1 MPSIEIK
8 ILNPRLGRDIPAP
21 AYATA
26 GAAGIDLR
34 ACENH
39 LLLPQEVVMVETG
52 VAIFLRDPKL
62 FGLLTVRSGLGR
74 RGVAFANG
82 VGIIDSDYQGE
93 IIAALFNGGRRRA
106 KNRRRA
112 SESANCWCCPFFARN
127 SKSSIRFRARPRA
140 AKAASD
146 RRGGFNRARI
156 NRRAGRR
163 RTFRGILRAPN
174 RSSARS
180 PASRRRAR

>member
-39 LLLPQEVVMVETG
+39 LLPPQKIVAVKTG
-52 VAIFLRDPKL
+52 VAVFLRDPNL

-93 IIAALFNGGRRRA
+93 IVAALFNGGSEAQKIEAGERICQLLVSPVLRA
-106 KNRRRA
+106 ELKIVA
-112 SESANCWCCPFFARN
+112 SFSSATARGE
-127 SKSSIRFRARPRA
+127 
-140 AKAASD
+140 
-146 RRGGFNRARI
+146 GGFGST
-156 NRRAGRR
+156 GR
-163 RTFRGILRAPN
+163 F
-174 RSSARS
+174 
-180 PASRRRAR
+180 

>member
-34 ACENH
+34 ACENY
-39 LLLPQEVVMVETG
+39 LLPPQKIVAVKTG
-52 VAIFLRDPKL
+52 VAIFLRDPNL

-93 IIAALFNGGRRRA
+93 IVAALFNGGGEAQKIEAGERICQLLALPVLRA
-106 KNRRRA
+106 ELKIVA
-112 SESANCWCCPFFARN
+112 SFSSATARGE
-127 SKSSIRFRARPRA
+127 
-140 AKAASD
+140 
-146 RRGGFNRARI
+146 GGFGST
-156 NRRAGRR
+156 GR
-163 RTFRGILRAPN
+163 F
-174 RSSARS
+174 
-180 PASRRRAR
+180 